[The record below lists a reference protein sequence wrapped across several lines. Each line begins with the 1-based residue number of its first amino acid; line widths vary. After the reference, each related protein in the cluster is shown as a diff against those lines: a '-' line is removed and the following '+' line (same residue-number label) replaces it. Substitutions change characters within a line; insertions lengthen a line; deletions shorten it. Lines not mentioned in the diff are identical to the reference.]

1 MSSRPRPRRP
11 TAVLLIAVLALLAA
25 ILLVVF
31 FVRLSNQP
39 GGSINIGSAE
49 VDFGKATNI
58 APHIARDG
66 PVLLPALRG
75 SQLNIWVQ
83 HLGSDPAHG
92 WLAFEAGAPG
102 EAPTCLVKWNG
113 SRQEFTDP
121 CSARVFPADG
131 TGLNQY
137 AARVDQKGHV
147 IVDLRQSI
155 GTVPPVTA
163 PPAG

>member
-1 MSSRPRPRRP
+1 MSSRPGPRRP
-11 TAVLLIAVLALLAA
+11 TAVLLVTVLILLTA

-31 FVRLSNQP
+31 FVQLSNRP
-39 GGSINIGSAE
+39 GGTVNIGSTE
-49 VDFGKATNI
+49 FDLGKATNI
-58 APHIARDG
+58 APHIAKDG
-66 PVLLPALRG
+66 PLLLPALRG

-92 WLAFEAGAPG
+92 WLAFEADAPG
-102 EAPTCLVKWNG
+102 EARTCLLTWNG

-121 CSARVFPADG
+121 CGAQAFPADG
-131 TGLNQY
+131 TGLNQF
-137 AARVDQKGHV
+137 ATRVDQKGHV

-163 PPAG
+163 PPAD